1 VVFNFMFEFINR
13 AAGMSTPITVQGLD
27 ELMPQNNWQ
36 QRLREAQ
43 ERAGF
48 YELTMDDRKDV
59 LVGCFGDS
67 LKAIGGYLYVAEIT
81 VLRPLTDRALYC
93 LVYGSRHESGIAV
106 FRDCQM
112 AALRTQAELR
122 AQGKVKDMA
131 TRSGQSE
138 LFDTM
143 LDMAPD
149 RTAEVQALAI
159 KQARDMLCTLV
170 PKSPDYMS
178 YRNLWATVLS
188 HHAVRR
194 IEINTLC
201 AAMKKS
207 GELLF
212 PDWEEG
218 RKVPQDHY
226 RVQRP

>member
-1 VVFNFMFEFINR
+1 
-13 AAGMSTPITVQGLD
+13 
-27 ELMPQNNWQ
+27 
-36 QRLREAQ
+36 
-43 ERAGF
+43 
-48 YELTMDDRKDV
+48 
-59 LVGCFGDS
+59 
-67 LKAIGGYLYVAEIT
+67 
-81 VLRPLTDRALYC
+81 
-93 LVYGSRHESGIAV
+93 
-106 FRDCQM
+106 M

-194 IEINTLC
+194 TEINTLC